1 MSNLTDLLPAGAGG
15 KQVSFVASGTL
26 GSGVTVALNS
36 NGTVTAVGTN
46 IAEAL
51 GSIETFVSGLASY
64 ISSVYDAQNQ
74 KIVLA
79 YRDNGNSSYGTAVVG
94 TVSGST
100 ITFGTPVVFEAATTD
115 SIAATFDTTT
125 NKIVIT
131 YSDSGNSSYGT
142 AIVGTVS
149 GTSISFGSAVV
160 FEAASTSYISV
171 VYDSTNGKVVVFYT
185 DVGNSNYGTAI
196 VGTVSGT
203 SISFGTPVIFLSGYA
218 IGTGSVYAASSQ
230 KILVAYRNFS
240 NSNRGESRVGTVSGT
255 SISFGSSVTYGGAFE
270 IQSNT
275 ACAYDSQNQKIVIA
289 YSSNETSTQ
298 YGWAVVG
305 TISGTSVSYG
315 TRVNF
320 FAQRAN
326 TLSIAYDPTA
336 KKITLAYRYV
346 LGTNGLI
353 QYGSVTGTTLTFG
366 SSITLL
372 GANLSSSS
380 LVYAENASKLVVSLS
395 DSTSGSETSHSRTYQ
410 PPYSITNTDFIGISD
425 AAISDTASGSVTIK
439 GGISTN
445 VTGLTANSTYYV
457 QTNGTL
463 STTVSSVLAGKA
475 LSSTSINLDYT
486 T

>member
-171 VYDSTNGKVVVFYT
+171 VYDSTNGKVVVF
-185 DVGNSNYGTAI
+185 
-196 VGTVSGT
+196 
-203 SISFGTPVIFLSGYA
+203 
-218 IGTGSVYAASSQ
+218 
-230 KILVAYRNFS
+230 
-240 NSNRGESRVGTVSGT
+240 
-255 SISFGSSVTYGGAFE
+255 
-270 IQSNT
+270 IQM
-275 ACAYDSQNQKIVIA
+275 
-289 YSSNETSTQ
+289 
-298 YGWAVVG
+298 
-305 TISGTSVSYG
+305 
-315 TRVNF
+315 
-320 FAQRAN
+320 
-326 TLSIAYDPTA
+326 
-336 KKITLAYRYV
+336 
-346 LGTNGLI
+346 
-353 QYGSVTGTTLTFG
+353 
-366 SSITLL
+366 
-372 GANLSSSS
+372 
-380 LVYAENASKLVVSLS
+380 
-395 DSTSGSETSHSRTYQ
+395 
-410 PPYSITNTDFIGISD
+410 
-425 AAISDTASGSVTIK
+425 
-439 GGISTN
+439 
-445 VTGLTANSTYYV
+445 
-457 QTNGTL
+457 
-463 STTVSSVLAGKA
+463 
-475 LSSTSINLDYT
+475 
-486 T
+486 